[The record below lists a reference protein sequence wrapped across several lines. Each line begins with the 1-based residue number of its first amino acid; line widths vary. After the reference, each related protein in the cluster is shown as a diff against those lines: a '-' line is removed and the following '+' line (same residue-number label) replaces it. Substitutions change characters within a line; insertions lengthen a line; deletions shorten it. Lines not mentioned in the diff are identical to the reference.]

1 MIHVLL
7 MAEIVVAIDA
17 GTSGVRSIF
26 FDTEGKV
33 LSMTYREYNSSY
45 PHPSWV
51 EQDAGLWWETACQTL
66 TTSISSDN
74 ISPDRIAA
82 ISITNQRETVVPV
95 DKDGLPLRPAIIWQ
109 DRRTTEQCEWIRKK
123 ISLKKIYQTT
133 GLTIDPYFTAP
144 KIMWIQQNEP
154 DTFKNTDKF
163 LLVHDFILHRLTGEY
178 TTDFSNASRT
188 MLFDIEKAEWS
199 EEILSAMGIPKE
211 KLPKPVESG
220 TLVGEVTERAAKETG
235 LNTGTPVV
243 AGGGDQQCAALG
255 VGVVR
260 EGAIKA
266 TTGTGTF
273 ILAYSSKRKF
283 EPNARLLCSRHVVP
297 DAFVVEASMFTTGS
311 ALRWFRDHIA
321 TEERHVA
328 GDRGIDP
335 YEVITEAAESIPAGS
350 EGVIHLPH
358 FVGAGAPH
366 WNPHARGLFGGLS
379 LGHTRRHMMRSVLEG
394 VSYDIRSNLDIMKKL
409 GLPAGELR
417 VTGGAARSDVWM
429 QIQAD
434 VLGIPMIRTQLEEA
448 TALGAAI
455 LACKGVG
462 IFKSMT
468 EAADEMVSQ
477 KDVLLPSPENRSV
490 YDTGYKKYGEFYRAV
505 SGIKWDTS

>member
-1 MIHVLL
+1 MT
-7 MAEIVVAIDA
+7 EIVVAIDA

-26 FDTEGKV
+26 FDAKGNV
-33 LSMTYREYNSSY
+33 LSMTYREFNSSH
-45 PHPSWV
+45 PNPSWV
-51 EQDAGLWWETACQTL
+51 EQDADLWWKTACMSL
-66 TTSISSDN
+66 TTSIASDK
-74 ISPDRIAA
+74 ISTENIAA
-82 ISITNQRETVVPV
+82 ISVTNQRETVVPI
-95 DKDGLPLRPAIIWQ
+95 DTEGNPLRPAIVWQ

-123 ISLKKIYQTT
+123 ISLKKIYQIT

-144 KIMWIQQNEP
+144 KIIWIQQNEP
-154 DTFKNTDKF
+154 DIFKNTDKF
-163 LLVHDFILHRLTGEY
+163 LLVHDFILNRLTDEFL
-178 TTDFSNASRT
+178 TDFSNASRT
-188 MLFDIEKAEWS
+188 MLFDIEKGEWS
-199 EEILSAMGIPKE
+199 DKLLNDMEIPKE
-211 KLPKPVESG
+211 KLPTPVESG
-220 TLVGEVTERAAKETG
+220 KIVGEVSEHAAKETG
-235 LNTGTPVV
+235 LKVGTPVV
-243 AGGGDQQCAALG
+243 SGGGDQQCAALG

-273 ILAYSSKRKF
+273 MLAHSNKRKL
-283 EPNARLLCSRHVVP
+283 EPKARLLCSRHVVP
-297 DAFVVEASMFTTGS
+297 DAFVIEASMFTTGS

-335 YEVITEAAESIPAGS
+335 YEVITEAAETIPAGS
-350 EGVIHLPH
+350 EGVVHLPH

-394 VSYDIRSNLDIMKKL
+394 VSYDIRSNLDIMKML
-409 GLPAGELR
+409 GLPTNEVR

-434 VLGIPMIRTQLEEA
+434 VLGVPVIRNQLDEA

-468 EAADEMVSQ
+468 DAADEMVVQ
-477 KDVLLPSPENRSV
+477 KDILYPSPENRSV
-490 YDTGYKKYGEFYRAV
+490 YDNGYEKYMELYRTI
-505 SGIKWDTS
+505 SGIRWDSN

>member
-1 MIHVLL
+1 MTEV
-7 MAEIVVAIDA
+7 VVAIDA

-26 FDTEGKV
+26 FDSQGNV
-33 LSMTYREYNSSY
+33 LSMTYREFNSSY
-45 PHPSWV
+45 PQPSWV
-51 EQDAGLWWETACQTL
+51 EQDADLWWKTACMSL

-74 ISPDRIAA
+74 ISTENIAA
-82 ISITNQRETVVPV
+82 ISVTNQRETVVPI
-95 DKDGLPLRPAIIWQ
+95 DTKGNPLRPAIVWQ
-109 DRRTTEQCEWIRKK
+109 DRRTTEQCDWIRKE
-123 ISLKKIYQTT
+123 ISLKKIYQIT

-144 KIMWIQQNEP
+144 KILWIKQNEP

-163 LLVHDFILHRLTGEY
+163 LLVHDFLLNRLTGQFL
-178 TTDFSNASRT
+178 TDFSNASRT
-188 MLFDIEKAEWS
+188 MLFDIERGEWS
-199 EEILSAMGIPKE
+199 DNLLRDMGIPKE
-211 KLPKPVESG
+211 KLPTPIESG
-220 TLVGEVTERAAKETG
+220 KVVGEVSNSAAQATG
-235 LNTGTPVV
+235 LKAGTPVV
-243 AGGGDQQCAALG
+243 SGGGDQQCAALG

-260 EGAIKA
+260 EGAIKS

-273 ILAYSSKRKF
+273 MLAYSNKRKL
-283 EPNARLLCSRHVVP
+283 EPKARLLCSRHVVP
-297 DAFVVEASMFTTGS
+297 DAFVIEASMFTTGS

-350 EGVIHLPH
+350 EGVVHLPH

-366 WNPHARGLFGGLS
+366 WNPHARGVFGGLS

-409 GLPAGELR
+409 GLPTNEMR

-434 VLGIPMIRTQLEEA
+434 VLGIPVIRTQLEEA

-455 LACKGVG
+455 LACIGVG

-468 EAADEMVSQ
+468 EAADEMVLQ
-477 KDVLLPSPENRSV
+477 KDVLYPTPENRTV
-490 YDTGYKKYGEFYRAV
+490 YNMGYEKYKEFYGAI
-505 SGIKWDTS
+505 SGIRWDST